1 MADCSS
7 AQSMAICAKNAT
19 DVDTGVALE
28 ISIYKSRGDHES
40 NSSKLDKMDEITE
53 VDIPLDD
60 SCVNQISSTVISD
73 DFCIKDE
80 EPDLKT
86 FHTDTEIT
94 KADGQR
100 FLNEV
105 IPDTASC
112 NIETNDCKD
121 LIKSEMDHSVCM
133 KNNDIEPDE
142 AVTVC
147 QESGNVECSEALTS
161 VGVVAGER
169 QGYYLEDTVLKLK
182 HLEFNKKFDG
192 GPDDFPSDSVGLKK
206 EMVYRTAI
214 HYDGAKDGDHCAE
227 GFPSPCLNAFTFELD
242 VHEAHPHDATSGPS
256 EALEIVSC
264 TIGTD
269 LAKPDCSF
277 KGQAICHV
285 QSSVPISEDNM
296 FPPKVC
302 AVPATEAIEAIEAI
316 DQTKLGITS
325 RVDHEE
331 TEVVLAN
338 MVDCDED
345 YAWSCSSVTS
355 ESIIFFPESKFA
367 SDDDTMIKKTQELGL
382 SIKSNVLGFN
392 VLEIGSGTASDP
404 CPQQMDKQKP
414 VKEKA
419 AHCTFGNSS
428 EHPSAE
434 TGLPFADGEKE
445 NDFFMEPLDELDHH
459 CFQIK
464 HVNDVSG
471 SPSDEF
477 DQQEVLQDQSKE
489 LTVSHASN
497 GLPEK
502 KVQISQ
508 VMTENKVV
516 DFSREEIKLNAP
528 DEGVMYRQTAQ
539 EFFLRGDIAGLGVTS
554 TCTQGC
560 ATLEDS
566 KTSCS
571 VDVTSQKDDIEGH
584 GASISE
590 TKVTNQKSISW
601 ISSRLHHLQP
611 SLNLACSDPV
621 TKSNQCWRNNSCDLH
636 LQCIQKDEVK
646 K

>member
-1 MADCSS
+1 MDDCTEMADCSS
-7 AQSMAICAKNAT
+7 AQSMAICASNAT
-19 DVDTGVALE
+19 DVDAGVDLE
-28 ISIYKSRGDHES
+28 ISIYKSCGDHES
-40 NSSKLDKMDEITE
+40 NSSKLDKMDEIAE
-53 VDIPLDD
+53 VDVPLDD
-60 SCVNQISSTVISD
+60 SSVNQISSIDISD

-100 FLNEV
+100 FLSEV

-112 NIETNDCKD
+112 DIETNDCKN
-121 LIKSEMDHSVCM
+121 LGKSEMDASVCK
-133 KNNDIEPDE
+133 KNSDMEPDE

-147 QESGNVECSEALTS
+147 QESGNVECSEAVTS

-206 EMVYRTAI
+206 EMEYRTAI

-242 VHEAHPHDATSGPS
+242 VQEAHPHDATSGPS

-285 QSSVPISEDNM
+285 QSSVSIPEDNM
-296 FPPKVC
+296 FLPKVC
-302 AVPATEAIEAIEAI
+302 AIPATEAIEDI

-331 TEVVLAN
+331 TEVDLAN
-338 MVDCDED
+338 VVGCDED

-355 ESIIFFPESKFA
+355 EPIIFFPESKFA
-367 SDDDTMIKKTQELGL
+367 SDDDTRIKKTQELGL

-414 VKEKA
+414 DKEKA
-419 AHCTFGNSS
+419 AHCAFGNSS

-434 TGLPFADGEKE
+434 TGLPFVDGEKE
-445 NDFFMEPLDELDHH
+445 NDFFIEPLDELDHH

-464 HVNDVSG
+464 HINDVSG

-477 DQQEVLQDQSKE
+477 DQQEVLQIQLKE
-489 LTVSHASN
+489 FTVSHASN
-497 GLPEK
+497 GLLEK

-516 DFSREEIKLNAP
+516 DFSCEEIKLNVL

-539 EFFLRGDIAGLGVTS
+539 EFFLRGDIAGLGGTS
-554 TCTQGC
+554 TCTQGY

-566 KTSCS
+566 KTSNFS
-571 VDVTSQKDDIEGH
+571 
-584 GASISE
+584 
-590 TKVTNQKSISW
+590 
-601 ISSRLHHLQP
+601 
-611 SLNLACSDPV
+611 
-621 TKSNQCWRNNSCDLH
+621 
-636 LQCIQKDEVK
+636 
-646 K
+646 